1 MNDKD
6 KQAPDYPEIECDGQ
20 VELEEYLEGLEE
32 DSGLQHNEKD
42 N

>member
-1 MNDKD
+1 MNEKD
-6 KQAPDYPEIECDGQ
+6 KQDYPEIECDGQ
-20 VELEEYLEGLEE
+20 VELEEYLEELEE